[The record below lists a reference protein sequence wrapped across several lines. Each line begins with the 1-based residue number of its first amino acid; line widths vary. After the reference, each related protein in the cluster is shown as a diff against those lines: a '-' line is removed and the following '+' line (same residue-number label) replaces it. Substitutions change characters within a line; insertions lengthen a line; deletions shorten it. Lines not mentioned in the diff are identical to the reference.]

1 MPSWPVLDRKRGQL
15 ARRESRWIPWLDWP
29 SGRELFELRINQP
42 ATKYLT
48 DAERNFRFMLPIKA
62 GQNGLGPSDKAQM
75 KRALPKKIIKKNKTK
90 IRETP
95 KKGERM
101 ETELLNTLAH

>member
-1 MPSWPVLDRKRGQL
+1 
-15 ARRESRWIPWLDWP
+15 
-29 SGRELFELRINQP
+29 
-42 ATKYLT
+42 
-48 DAERNFRFMLPIKA
+48 MLPIKA

-75 KRALPKKIIKKNKTK
+75 KRALPKKIIKKKNKTK